1 MKRSRSQ
8 KLLAVWGSPGSG
20 KTTLAAKL
28 AWHYEKEGFRTA
40 LVFCDWSTPMLP
52 CMREEGELSEQH
64 SLGSIFA
71 ARRIVPALVE
81 ANACQVKGAEQL
93 GLYGLLKGEYETL
106 YPPVSKRQ
114 AEEFL
119 GVLKEQYDVAV
130 LDLTSEVHEQVLT
143 ETGLRKADEVV
154 RLLGCELKSLSFYK
168 SQLAYLHEETIE
180 DRYFYRV
187 ISDVKDQ
194 MLAKAM
200 YQKAAF
206 QLQHTEELV
215 KQWERGDLFGELE
228 EKQSRGYLEGL
239 RALAEELISE

>member
-1 MKRSRSQ
+1 MKRARKQ
-8 KLLAVWGSPGSG
+8 KLLAIWGSPGSG

-28 AWHYEKEGFRTA
+28 AWQYGREGLRTA

-52 CMREEGELSEQH
+52 CVREEGELLEQH

-81 ANACQVKGAEQL
+81 ANASQIKGAEQL
-93 GLYGLLKGEYETL
+93 RLYGLLKGEYETL
-106 YPPVSKRQ
+106 YPPVSERQ

-119 GVLKEQYDVAV
+119 EVLKEQYDVAV
-130 LDLTSEVHEQVLT
+130 LDLTSEVHGQVLT
-143 ETGLRKADEVV
+143 KIGLRKADEVV

-168 SQLAYLHEETIE
+168 SQLAYLHEEAIE

-187 ISDVKDQ
+187 ISDVKDKV
-194 MLAKAM
+194 LAKEM

-206 QLQHTEELV
+206 QLQHTEELA
-215 KQWERGDLFGELE
+215 KQWERGELFGELE

-239 RALAEELISE
+239 RALAEELVSE